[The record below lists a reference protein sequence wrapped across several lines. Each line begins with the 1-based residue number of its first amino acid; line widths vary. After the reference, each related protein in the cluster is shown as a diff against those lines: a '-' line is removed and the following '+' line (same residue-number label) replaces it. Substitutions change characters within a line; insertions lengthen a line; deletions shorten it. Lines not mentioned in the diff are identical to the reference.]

1 MPIDYLPILILV
13 VLATAFAAIALIVPW
28 LLGPKKPAKDKL
40 FTYEAGKVPFASPWE
55 KRISIRYYMTAVLF
69 LLFDVEVLF
78 LYPWAVMLRTL
89 KLFGLLEM
97 AVFMVILLV
106 GYVYVWR
113 KGAFEWD

>member
-13 VLATAFAAIALIVPW
+13 VLATAFAAIAIVVGTVM
-28 LLGPKKPAKDKL
+28 GPKKPAKDKL
-40 FTYEAGKVPFASPWE
+40 FTYEAGKIPFGGPWE

-78 LYPWAVMLRTL
+78 LYPWAVVLRRL